1 MSKDNYDDFDAKKHE
16 DFYRKLRRRI
26 TRWRERKGGRHKW
39 AEYLV
44 FAPDLFYTLIKLMA
58 DSEVPPGKKAKVAGA
73 ITYFVSPIDIVPE
86 AIVGPVGYID
96 DIFVAAFVLD
106 DIINSVSEDVVRR
119 NWPGDEDVL
128 EVIKML
134 LEVLSKILGFGFFK
148 RARRNVDGDDES
160 ADNDDK
166 GSSA

>member
-26 TRWRERKGGRHKW
+26 TRWRDKKGGRHKW

-58 DSEVPPGKKAKVAGA
+58 DPEMPPGKKAKVAGA
-73 ITYFVSPIDIVPE
+73 IAYFVSPLDAVPE

-96 DIFVAAFVLD
+96 DVMVAALVLN
-106 DIINSVSEDVVRR
+106 DIVNNVSEEVVKR
-119 NWPGDEDVL
+119 NWPGDDDVL
-128 EVIKML
+128 EVIKRI
-134 LEVLSKILGFGFFK
+134 LEVASKVFGFGFLS
-148 RARRNVDGDDES
+148 RARKNVDGGGDEE
-160 ADNDDK
+160 NEDK
-166 GSSA
+166 SSPA